1 MGRADQ
7 RRGSSGAGWGD
18 GAEGCE
24 ITSMRVSRWDA
35 AGTAYRAADYGKAG
49 MASESFA
56 DGIRSGDLRG
66 RAGWAE
72 RGGLWRFGGIED
84 RADRAIGRLPAAR
97 HYRADPELT

>member
-7 RRGSSGAGWGD
+7 RRGSSSAGWGD
-18 GAEGCE
+18 GAERCE
-24 ITSMRVSRWDA
+24 ITSMRVSRWDP

-72 RGGLWRFGGIED
+72 RGGLCRFGRLED
-84 RADRAIGRLPAAR
+84 LAASAICRLPPCVVLPR
-97 HYRADPELT
+97 DR